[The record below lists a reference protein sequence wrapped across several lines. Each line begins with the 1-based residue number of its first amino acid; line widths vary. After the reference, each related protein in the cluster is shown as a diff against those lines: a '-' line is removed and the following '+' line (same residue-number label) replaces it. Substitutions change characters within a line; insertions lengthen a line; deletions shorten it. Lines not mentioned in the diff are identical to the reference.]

1 MTNPRL
7 STLVTASLAAATLAA
22 GLLAAGCASATV
34 PPPDARIAVRTADEL
49 PRRTYAVQ
57 GPAVELIKDDARFL
71 PLVDAFLADA
81 LSDLAAYRI
90 ENADALKKQC
100 RGIYQAYLAKGDLA
114 SALEYAEKTRV
125 LEPKPSA
132 SHAIGS
138 ALRARIAAEKE
149 TGTRDPD
156 DPRFR
161 EVFRAKLREGY
172 SQLPDEVAQQLLA
185 TVRNTGAAV
194 TPALLESSIAS
205 SMDPQ
210 LAAPGGQVT
219 AEVVRQLIDYRDAI
233 VFRVK
238 IAGLAGEVAGE
249 VLAERGAAAP
259 AEDKWTPRL
268 VTLDPSEDASPVVI
282 AIWDTGIDT
291 PIFPGNLWTNPLELP
306 NGIDDD
312 RNGFV
317 DDRHG
322 ISFSGGAVPI
332 TGNLSSLGMLTRG
345 REEALELFAGR
356 LEVSGGIDTP
366 RARAYQERTRSM
378 SPDELE
384 MLMADMMVM
393 FFHVHGTHVTGVAV
407 DGNPFV
413 RALSVADS
421 SMGAGPSELADP
433 VAYGRKW
440 AEFCKRNIE
449 YLRKANVRVVNM
461 SWANSPH
468 ECRRLLEMW
477 NIGGSPEE
485 RRRLGREMFTVMRDG
500 LVAAIR
506 SAPEILFLTV
516 AGNEDE
522 DVDFAELIPAGLRIP
537 NLVTLGAVDSADRL
551 TSFTNLGANIEVF
564 ANGHLVESYL
574 PGGARVKWSGTS
586 LAAPQLANLAAK
598 MLALDPGLSPEDI
611 MRLVRENADP
621 LPGQPGRIIINPK
634 RAIEALRR
642 ERGAR

>member
-1 MTNPRL
+1 MISQN
-7 STLVTASLAAATLAA
+7 TLRSVGLSLAACFFSA
-22 GLLAAGCASATV
+22 CASSGS
-34 PPPDARIAVRTADEL
+34 PPPDTRIVVRTADEM

-71 PLVDAFLADA
+71 PLVDAFVADSLAD
-81 LSDLAAYRI
+81 LATHRI
-90 ENADALKKQC
+90 ENADALKERY
-100 RGIYQAYLAKGDLA
+100 RGIFQAYLVKGDLA
-114 SALEYAEKTRV
+114 SALEYAEKTRE

-132 SHAIGS
+132 RHAIGPS
-138 ALRARIAAEKE
+138 LRARIAAEKE

-172 SQLPDEVAQQLLA
+172 SQMPDEVAQELLA
-185 TVRNTGAAV
+185 TVRDTGAAV
-194 TPALLESSIAS
+194 TPELLESSIAA
-205 SMDPQ
+205 SMDPL
-210 LAAPGGQVT
+210 LAAPDGQVT
-219 AEVVRQLIDYRDAI
+219 AEVVRQLIDYRDAFD
-233 VFRVK
+233 FRVK
-238 IAGLAGEVAGE
+238 IAGLAGEIAGE
-249 VLAERGAAAP
+249 VLAERGPVAP

-268 VTLDPSEDASPVVI
+268 VALHPSEQASPVVV
-282 AIWDTGIDT
+282 AIWDSGFDT
-291 PIFPGNLWTNPLELP
+291 ACFPENLWTNPLELP
-306 NGIDDD
+306 NRIDDD

-332 TGNLSSLGMLTRG
+332 EGSLSSLDMLARG

-378 SPDELE
+378 SPEELE
-384 MLMADMMVM
+384 TLMSDMMVM

-407 DGNPFV
+407 DGNPFARV
-413 RALSVADS
+413 LSVADS
-421 SMGAGPSELADP
+421 AMGAGPSELADP

-440 AEFCKRNIE
+440 ADFCRRNIE

-468 ECRRLLEMW
+468 ECGRLLEMW
-477 NIGGSPEE
+477 NIGDSPEE
-485 RRRLGREMFTVMRDG
+485 RRRLGREMFAVMRDG
-500 LVAAIR
+500 LAAAIK
-506 SAPEILFLTV
+506 SAPEMLFITA
-516 AGNEDE
+516 AGNDDE

-537 NLVTLGAVDSADRL
+537 NLVTLGAVDGADRL
-551 TSFTNLGANIEVF
+551 TNFTNLGSNIEIF
-564 ANGHLVESYL
+564 ANGHLIESFL

-598 MLALDPGLSPEDI
+598 MLALDPRLLPADI
-611 MRLVRENADP
+611 MRFVRQNADP
-621 LPGQPGRIIINPK
+621 LPGQPGRIIINPN
-634 RAIEALRR
+634 RTIEALRR